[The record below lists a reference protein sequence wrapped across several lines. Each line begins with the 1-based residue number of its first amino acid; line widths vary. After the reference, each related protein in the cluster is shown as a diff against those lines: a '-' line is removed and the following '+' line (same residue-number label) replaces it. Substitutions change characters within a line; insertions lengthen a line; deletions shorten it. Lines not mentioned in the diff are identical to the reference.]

1 MTISCLLITGPSPL
15 DKLPP
20 TFLHDVEAAG
30 DRLVSKAAQLI
41 QNKTTNISENCD
53 KMIFEKMLSHSQGK
67 CWVGLLSS
75 ETTLYKEFIHLN
87 ICPQ

>member
-20 TFLHDVEAAG
+20 NFLHDVEAAG

-41 QNKTTNISENCD
+41 QNKTTNITENF
-53 KMIFEKMLSHSQGK
+53 M
-67 CWVGLLSS
+67 
-75 ETTLYKEFIHLN
+75 FI
-87 ICPQ
+87 